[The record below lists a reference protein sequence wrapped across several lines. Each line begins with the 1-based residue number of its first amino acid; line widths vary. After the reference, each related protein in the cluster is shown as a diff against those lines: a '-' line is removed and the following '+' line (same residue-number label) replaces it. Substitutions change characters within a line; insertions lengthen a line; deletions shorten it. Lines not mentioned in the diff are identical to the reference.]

1 MRDRVARAV
10 ETYIDNHR
18 DKLKDHVCRN
28 LEKLKEVIVE
38 KLPDKIMEFI
48 KKKVDDGDDEND
60 TILENVLKVVTSL
73 TDKLSDDFKED
84 VREDTRK
91 HIDEVTFDAPD
102 KITDIIVT
110 ESKKAVW
117 DFAND
122 DDDDDDD
129 DIKNFFKN
137 FNFGFLKEG
146 KEGIINQII
155 ELIKPP
161 VHNSGEEINKEVS
174 EKVPQHVK
182 GNMIGSVGKTIFDK
196 NKKDRDADV
205 QSRGIFSKSSKSSS
219 SSVGE
224 EEGGKKLS
232 KILKV
237 FGEGRDEGNF
247 IDRLFAKL
255 PAKISNFIRPFIDQF
270 EETLLENIEEELRNN
285 IFKDDKF
292 KNDVKNLLLKF
303 GDSDGDGKNFFT
315 EAADVVSS
323 LFKKK

>member
-1 MRDRVARAV
+1 MRDRVAKAV

-18 DKLKDHVCRN
+18 DKLKDHVERN
-28 LEKLKEVIVE
+28 LEKLKEIIVE
-38 KLPDKIMEFI
+38 KLPDKIMDFI
-48 KKKVDDGDDEND
+48 KNKVDDGDDEND

-84 VREDTRK
+84 IREDTRR
-91 HIDEVTFDAPD
+91 HIDEVTIDSPD

-137 FNFGFLKEG
+137 FDFGFLKEG
-146 KEGIINQII
+146 KDGIIRQII
-155 ELIKPP
+155 ELIQPP

-182 GNMIGSVGKTIFDK
+182 GNMIGTVGKSIFDK
-196 NKKDRDADV
+196 NKKNDDV
-205 QSRGIFSKSSKSSS
+205 QSRGIFSKSSKSSDT
-219 SSVGE
+219 GE
-224 EEGGKKLS
+224 EDGGKKLS

-237 FGEGRDEGNF
+237 FGEGKDEGNF

-255 PAKISNFIRPFIDQF
+255 PARISKFIRPFIDQF
-270 EETLLENIEEELRNN
+270 EESLLKNIEEELRNN
-285 IFKDDKF
+285 IFRDDKF
-292 KNDVKNLLLKF
+292 KNDVKGLLLKF
-303 GDSDGDGKNFFT
+303 GGDSDGDGKNFFT
-315 EAADVVSS
+315 EAADAVSS

>member
-10 ETYIDNHR
+10 ETYIDKHR
-18 DKLKDHVCRN
+18 DKLKEHVSVN
-28 LEKLKEVIVE
+28 LEKLKETIVE
-38 KLPDKIMEFI
+38 VLPDKIMDFI
-48 KKKVDDGDDEND
+48 KNKVDDGDDEHD
-60 TILENVLKVVTSL
+60 TILENVLKAVTSFA
-73 TDKLSDDFKED
+73 DRLSDDFKED
-84 VREDTRK
+84 IREDTRR
-91 HIDEVTFDAPD
+91 HIDEVTIDAPE
-102 KITDIIVT
+102 KITDVIVT

-137 FNFGFLKEG
+137 FDFGFLKEG
-146 KEGIINQII
+146 KEGIIRQIV

-161 VHNSGEEINKEVS
+161 IHNSGEEINKEVS

-182 GNMIGSVGKTIFDK
+182 GNMIGTVGKTVF
-196 NKKDRDADV
+196 NKKDNDV
-205 QSRGIFSKSSKSSS
+205 QSRGIFSKSSSS
-219 SSVGE
+219 GE

-255 PAKISNFIRPFIDQF
+255 PAKISNFIRPLIDDF
-270 EETLLENIEEELRNN
+270 EESVLRNIEEELRNN
-285 IFKDDKF
+285 IFRDDKF

-303 GDSDGDGKNFFT
+303 GGDSDGDGKNFFT